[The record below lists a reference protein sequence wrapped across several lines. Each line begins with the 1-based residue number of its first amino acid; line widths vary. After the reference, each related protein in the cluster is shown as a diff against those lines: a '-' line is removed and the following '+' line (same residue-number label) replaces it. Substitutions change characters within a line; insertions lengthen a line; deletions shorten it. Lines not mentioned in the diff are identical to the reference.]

1 VAKKMRPPKEKLEY
15 HKYLDESKFGFIM
28 PKPKGTGAYD
38 LINYTVGEDNHKPSH
53 EDVAMMNNTDFDLLQ
68 QHFQNVLDHFKQL
81 LGVPTKPGLKSLL
94 ENAKSPAH
102 RQAIQCDYDQRM
114 KSAIAEAHLYNIEH
128 VKYLA
133 WEPDV
138 TVKGL
143 PKYNPDK
150 TLKGR
155 YIIQYENVNKKMV
168 TCAVLNEWAEHDLG
182 VTWLAHAQQFAYDLA
197 KDQEYLDKDGQVVSL
212 SKFVN
217 VADKGVKVQIDNFEI
232 NGI

>member
-1 VAKKMRPPKEKLEY
+1 M
-15 HKYLDESKFGFIM
+15 
-28 PKPKGTGAYD
+28 
-38 LINYTVGEDNHKPSH
+38 
-53 EDVAMMNNTDFDLLQ
+53 
-68 QHFQNVLDHFKQL
+68 
-81 LGVPTKPGLKSLL
+81 LGVPTKPGLNSLL
-94 ENAKSPAH
+94 ENAKTPAL
-102 RQAIQCDYDQRM
+102 RQAIQHDYDQRM

-155 YIIQYENVNKKMV
+155 YIIQYEDVNKKMV
-168 TCAVLNEWAEHDLG
+168 ICAVSNEWAEHNFG
-182 VTWLAHAQQFAYDLA
+182 VTCLAHAQQFAYDLA
-197 KDQEYLDKDGQVVSL
+197 KEQEYIDKDGQVVSL

-217 VADKGVKVQIDNFEI
+217 VEDKGVKVQINNFEV
-232 NGI
+232 NGLQYVPPISVLFGQKFERDTNREFKYDHCVPRFQ